1 MSQQADHRMMQLL
14 GYAGLIPFYAM
25 LAAISLNIDIYGVDL
40 KLSIA
45 HYAAVIVSFL
55 GAVHW
60 GQVVESDA
68 WFDNSGRNKRL
79 LWSVI
84 PSIVAW
90 LLLLTPELYK
100 LLGLAL
106 LIAIAYGIDR
116 YYLSSRLNAAYLT
129 LRLHL
134 TIGVIIALLLT
145 IIIE

>member
-1 MSQQADHRMMQLL
+1 MSQQTDHRMMQLL

-25 LAAISLNIDIYGVDL
+25 LAAILLNIDVYGIDL

-55 GAVHW
+55 GAIHW

-68 WFDNSGRNKRL
+68 WFDHNSRNKRL

-84 PSIVAW
+84 PSIFAW
-90 LLLLTPELYK
+90 LLLSAPELYR
-100 LLGLAL
+100 LPGLAL

-116 YYLSSRLNAAYLT
+116 YYLASRLNATYLT

-145 IIIE
+145 III